1 MKLKVLI
8 LQNVIPHY
16 RKALYNLLAND
27 YELTIIHSGA
37 KSVTKSDQYEEII
50 LPARKIGPFYFQRGL
65 IKNLYNGYD
74 VIIAMCDFHW
84 PEYFVPLFVR
94 PKSIRFILWGSWL
107 TKKYFADLLKVKFA
121 KMADSN
127 IYYCEQHKENF
138 LARKV
143 PENKAFVAN
152 NTFDAGFRIQ
162 CFINSDKCRVLFVGS
177 LDERKENDILI
188 RAFRNIKDKIQS
200 NIFLSIVGEGAKMD
214 SLVELVEVL
223 GISEIVKFEGKIT
236 DTNILST
243 IYSEAV
249 VSVSHGQAGLS
260 VLQSLGYGVPFITKT
275 NAISGGEKTN
285 IIHGYNGYF
294 CDGTLDDLENRL
306 LELCNDLHKARE
318 MGKNA
323 FDYYSQNC
331 TLEKMA
337 DGFKFAINSQ
347 LIKL

>member
-1 MKLKVLI
+1 MKKNVLI

-27 YELTIIHSGA
+27 FRITIIHSGNRT
-37 KSVTKSDQYEEII
+37 VTKFDKYAEII
-50 LPARKIGPFYFQRGL
+50 IPARKFGPFYFQHGL
-65 IKNLYNGYD
+65 LKNLYNGYD

-84 PEYFVPLFVR
+84 PGYFIPLFLR
-94 PKSIRFILWGSWL
+94 PKNIRYILWGSWL
-107 TKKYFADLLKVKFA
+107 TKRDLADLLKVQFA
-121 KMADSN
+121 KLADYN

-143 PENKAFVAN
+143 PGNKMVVAN
-152 NTFDAGFRIQ
+152 NTFDPGIRIE
-162 CFINSDKCRVLFVGS
+162 CYLYSNKCRVLFVGS
-177 LDERKENDILI
+177 LDERKENEVLI
-188 RAFRNIKDKIQS
+188 RAFNNIQDNIQS
-200 NIFLSIVGEGAKMD
+200 KIFLSIVGDGVTKD
-214 SLVELVEVL
+214 SLVQLVEEL
-223 GISEIVKFEGKIT
+223 GISEIVKFEGRIT

-243 IYSEAV
+243 YYSEAI

-275 NAISGGEKTN
+275 DAISGGEKTN

-294 CDGTLDDLENRL
+294 SDGSIADLENRL
-306 LELCNDLHKARE
+306 LELCNDIHKARE

-331 TLEKMA
+331 TLENMENR
-337 DGFKFAINSQ
+337 FKIAINS
-347 LIKL
+347 